1 MNMSRIIELA
11 LQHAEQEYNNHTDDV
26 LLSGY
31 KWGDADKSDKLNTE
45 VEFLT
50 NLSGKIGLGL
60 VKEVNT
66 EDLDFSQV
74 LDRLKIVHNSMR
86 CTDEVLQL
94 SVIKDE
100 ETKEYKTFI
109 TYR

>member
-11 LQHAEQEYNNHTDDV
+11 LETANNNIESVFSTQDDI
-26 LLSGY
+26 S
-31 KWGDADKSDKLNTE
+31 KAISE

-50 NLSGKIGLGL
+50 KLRGKIGLGL

-66 EDLDFSQV
+66 EDLGFDEV
-74 LDRLKIVHNSMR
+74 LERVKIVSRSMR